1 MFGCLYVRV
10 HRALWQTEP
19 GMGGWNSV
27 CGRCAPAKELEW
39 ANMGLGFRRPS
50 PRTSETKILEQANW
64 NSCEHIGFSVKYV
77 NGSCQIFADIMLS
90 NEDMKRRVNLL
101 KIFSVITQYVEL

>member
-1 MFGCLYVRV
+1 MSESIE
-10 HRALWQTEP
+10 H
-19 GMGGWNSV
+19 
-27 CGRCAPAKELEW
+27 CGRQSPEW
-39 ANMGLGFRRPS
+39 VGGILFAGVVHPLKSWNGQTWDLGFRRPS
-50 PRTSETKILEQANW
+50 RRTSETKILEQANW

>member
-1 MFGCLYVRV
+1 
-10 HRALWQTEP
+10 
-19 GMGGWNSV
+19 
-27 CGRCAPAKELEW
+27 
-39 ANMGLGFRRPS
+39 MGLGFRRPTR
-50 PRTSETKILEQANW
+50 RTSETKILEQANW

-77 NGSCQIFADIMLS
+77 NGSCQIFADITLS